1 MKVYTLNTRP
11 DEQMTLDDAIDW
23 LQENLFFK
31 LDEVNSVEETTIQ
44 SEFIDVLLDA
54 YFIIE
59 EIDDDDSWEDD
70 TEEREKEFRRE
81 QL

>member
-31 LDEVNSVEETTIQ
+31 LDEVNSVKETTIQ
-44 SEFIDVLLDA
+44 SEFIEVLLDA

-70 TEEREKEFRRE
+70 TEEREKEYRRE